1 MLRSALSAFTRVFDA
16 LWRCAADP
24 GSTYFAVSLWVP
36 AQLHR
41 VRDTKRRRQL
51 SRFTAALQHRSDQAE
66 KVVIYEAVGLR
77 QRFDRA
83 LFLASVGHD
92 ADEFFL
98 ASRSCA
104 GMFAR
109 STGRR
114 PDKPCAPG
122 AKSEVNFRPRSNT
135 GAAVESRKPWKRRW
149 NCRLCT

>member
-92 ADEFFL
+92 ADEVF
-98 ASRSCA
+98 SRFPLLRWHVRSLH
-104 GMFAR
+104 GPPTGQTMRAR
-109 STGRR
+109 RKIGGKFST
-114 PDKPCAPG
+114 P
-122 AKSEVNFRPRSNT
+122 
-135 GAAVESRKPWKRRW
+135 
-149 NCRLCT
+149 